1 MRSYLKALLVLLGA
15 FGAFT
20 GYGYFFGGDDWR
32 HGVVFSMGLFV
43 VVEVLS
49 ELYKLNDALAQS
61 DED

>member
-20 GYGYFFGGDDWR
+20 SYGYFFGGDDWK

-43 VVEVLS
+43 VVGVLS
-49 ELYKLNDALAQS
+49 ELYKLNGAIAER